1 MSLDTQWT
9 SISDVLDAIWSLP
22 PDARA
27 AYLEALAADKPEI
40 HEQVSALLAADA
52 GSPTFLEDGLDG
64 LDGLFAEE
72 APGPADTP
80 LAAGQELGPYCIID
94 EVGKGGMG
102 LVYLAK
108 RADGQFEQEVAIK
121 VLRSAGL
128 TDAGVQ
134 RFLLE
139 RQVLATLSHPSIARV
154 FDGGVLPDGRP
165 YLVMEYVDG
174 ASITAYSDR
183 HRLSIRERLRLFTA
197 VCDAVHHAHR
207 NLVVHR
213 DLKPSNILVTD
224 EGQIKLL
231 DFGIAKLL
239 NATEE
244 EQGSALTQTGAHLM
258 TPEYAAPEQVKG
270 QGITTATDVYAL
282 GILLYELLTGCRPY
296 AGHERSPYEVMQL
309 VCEREPT
316 RPSTAISFVAR
327 GERKAVQEASAD
339 ELAAARNTR
348 RRSLQE
354 SLKGDLDAIIL
365 YALRKEPSHRYSS
378 VQALADDVRSHLQGL
393 AVHARRHSFG
403 YKAKKAVQRHK
414 WPIAA
419 AVVIALLLVGYATTV
434 TYQAAALAEERDRA
448 TREAERAEQ
457 VAGFLQELFVS
468 TDPFGQASASE
479 GVMDLTARDVVDRG
493 ARRLQQL
500 ENRPLLQAN
509 LQRIIGSVYVN
520 LGHYT
525 SAAPLLEAAEQGY
538 AALPSDAA
546 TSGRI
551 ETMQMRA
558 TMWIREGRY
567 EVAERHLRQ
576 AFAQVAAA
584 ERLNTEQRQ
593 EKTWDVLA
601 TLGLL
606 QSEQGAV
613 EASVATYQALLDEP
627 GIESSSLYQT
637 ITHNLA
643 MALGAL
649 GRHAEALPL
658 HEESLSYL
666 LEHPEEPELQTTIA
680 SVKMAKAFTLQR
692 MGELERAD
700 ALHQEA
706 LDTRR
711 EILGDRHPHVASS
724 LVRIGMIRAAQGRGA
739 EAELLGREGHDIL
752 SDYLPEDHWQ
762 LHAARGVQ
770 GLGLILQG
778 KVLEGYVLLQQA
790 HANFEA
796 TLGPD
801 DWRTQE
807 ARQAL
812 ERAEQAVRFMEG

>member
-9 SISDVLDAIWSLP
+9 SISDALDHVWALP
-22 PDARA
+22 PDERA
-27 AYLEALAADKPEI
+27 VYLEALADDKPEI
-40 HEQVSALLAADA
+40 HQQVVALLEAEE
-52 GSPTFLEDGLDG
+52 GSPSFLEEGLDG
-64 LDGLFAEE
+64 MFGDD
-72 APGPADTP
+72 APLPADAP
-80 LAAGQELGPYCIID
+80 LAAGEGLGPYRIIK

-102 LVYLAK
+102 LVYLAE
-108 RADGQFEQEVAIK
+108 RNDGQFEQQVAIK
-121 VLRSAGL
+121 VLRSDGL

-154 FDGGVLPDGRP
+154 FDGGVLDDGRP
-165 YLVMEYVDG
+165 YLVMEYVEG
-174 ASITAYSDR
+174 EPITAYSDR
-183 HRLSIRERLRLFTA
+183 HRLSVRERLQLFTA
-197 VCDAVHHAHR
+197 VCDAVQHAHR

-213 DLKPSNILVTD
+213 DLKPSNILVTA
-224 EGQIKLL
+224 EGHIKLL

-239 NATEE
+239 TATEE
-244 EQGSALTQTGAHLM
+244 EDGPSLTRTGAHLM

-296 AGHERSPYEVMQL
+296 DGQERSPYEVMQL

-316 RPSTAISFVAR
+316 RPSTAISFVVR
-327 GERKAVQEASAD
+327 GERKGADDASAD
-339 ELAAARNTR
+339 ELAAARSTR

-378 VQALADDVRSHLQGL
+378 VQALADDVRNHLQGH

-414 WPIAA
+414 WAIAA
-419 AVVIALLLVGYATTV
+419 AVVITLLLVGYATTV
-434 TYQAAALAEERDRA
+434 TYQAAALAEQRDRA
-448 TREAERAEQ
+448 TQEAERAEQ

-468 TDPFGQASASE
+468 TDPFGQASATA
-479 GVMDLTARDVVDRG
+479 GAMDLTARDVVDRG

-509 LQRIIGSVYVN
+509 LQRIIGTVYVN
-520 LGHYT
+520 LGQYAA
-525 SAAPLLEAAEQGY
+525 AAPLLEAAEQQY
-538 AALPSDAA
+538 ATVPSEAA
-546 TSGRI
+546 ASGRI

-558 TMWIREGRY
+558 NMWIREGRY
-567 EVAERHLRQ
+567 AAAEQHLRQ
-576 AFAQVAAA
+576 AMDHVVEA
-584 ERLNTEQRQ
+584 ESLDGEQRRAKSWSIRSTQ
-593 EKTWDVLA
+593 
-601 TLGLL
+601 GLL
-606 QSEQGAV
+606 QSERGAV
-613 EASVATYQALLDEP
+613 EAAVATYQALLNEP
-627 GIESSSLYQT
+627 DIASSPLYQT

-643 MALGAL
+643 MALGTL
-649 GRHAEALPL
+649 GRHEEALPL
-658 HEESLSYL
+658 HEESLTYL
-666 LEHPEEPELQTTIA
+666 LEHPDEPELQTTIA

-692 MGELERAD
+692 MGKLERAD
-700 ALHQEA
+700 SLHQEA
-706 LDTRR
+706 LATRQ

-739 EAELLGREGHDIL
+739 EAEALGREGYDIL

-762 LHAARGVQ
+762 LHAAQGVQ
-770 GLGLILQG
+770 GLGLMVQG
-778 KVLEGYVLLQQA
+778 QVREGYPLIQQA

-812 ERAEQAVRFMEG
+812 ARAEQALRFMGG